1 MNYVFNTGELNWDRK
16 KKKREEDEER
26 RKVKQ

>member
-1 MNYVFNTGELNWDRK
+1 MNYVFKSGELNWDRK